1 MCYAGFFDHDGSP
14 MSRIYPEDDFWFD
27 LTSKEQKDIR
37 TAMALFRFVLTIY
50 GNLNTYLYLSVR
62 APIPS
67 CQKNQTYILRISAS
81 RNSFMYYSLQQQ
93 LRSEPFSH
101 FEF

>member
-1 MCYAGFFDHDGSP
+1 M
-14 MSRIYPEDDFWFD
+14 
-27 LTSKEQKDIR
+27 
-37 TAMALFRFVLTIY
+37 VLY
-50 GNLNTYLYLSVR
+50 YLWKFKYLPIC